1 MIPISQ
7 GINIRKLCL
16 LLLTVAVWHL
26 AMPTPWAHAAETGVG
41 ETIANVKSAF
51 GARGREKLQTARR
64 AAVFFSGG
72 DPLRAKVM
80 EDALALELMNAR
92 LEIVSRSRLE
102 TLIAEKMAET
112 VQPAPPKEVTKQ
124 KPEPGRRPLEPVGAV
139 QVARAAGAQIML
151 IGTMLDER
159 QHSALVS
166 PRKISQML
174 DQPTVVVTVSIQVVD
189 VETDAVL
196 MVLLVQWPN
205 GASFLEAAD
214 QLVKS
219 LKEWRKV
226 LR

>member
-1 MIPISQ
+1 MMPISQ
-7 GINIRKLCL
+7 GTSIRKLGL

-26 AMPTPWAHAAETGVG
+26 AMPTPWAHAAGTGVG

-51 GARGREKLQTARR
+51 GARGREKLQMARR

-92 LEIVSRSRLE
+92 LEIVSRSRVE

-112 VQPAPPKEVTKQ
+112 VPALSREVTKQ

-139 QVARAAGAQIML
+139 QVARAAGAQIVF

-166 PRKISQML
+166 PGKISQML
-174 DQPTVVVTVSIQVVD
+174 DQPIVVVAVSIQVVD
-189 VETDAVL
+189 VETDTVL

-219 LKEWRKV
+219 IKEWRKV